1 MSELRE
7 RGGWGHNAATM
18 TGWCGGAEGGGAEGV
33 GGAGR
38 SGAAVIRNLP
48 SVSRQ
53 VAGVAIGLAGAQHG
67 TAEGK
72 AEGRPGSA
80 LRKAPINCGA
90 VQRYREKEE
99 LGYSRRRFSV
109 LRKEQTQHQREAAVL
124 AEPLFFVW

>member
-18 TGWCGGAEGGGAEGV
+18 SGWCGGAEGGGAEGV

-53 VAGVAIGLAGAQHG
+53 VAGVAIGLAGARHG
-67 TAEGK
+67 RGEG
-72 AEGRPGSA
+72 
-80 LRKAPINCGA
+80 
-90 VQRYREKEE
+90 
-99 LGYSRRRFSV
+99 
-109 LRKEQTQHQREAAVL
+109 
-124 AEPLFFVW
+124 